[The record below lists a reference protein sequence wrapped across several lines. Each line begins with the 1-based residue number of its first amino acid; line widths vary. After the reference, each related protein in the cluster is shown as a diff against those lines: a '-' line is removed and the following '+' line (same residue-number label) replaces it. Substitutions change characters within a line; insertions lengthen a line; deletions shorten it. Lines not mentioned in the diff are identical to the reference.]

1 MKTTPVMSK
10 SEALKLLSQHLR
22 ASENDPMNYLRLL
35 KPYAE
40 LSGWFEQKAKP
51 NKQKSQL

>member
-1 MKTTPVMSK
+1 MKSNEPVMSK

-22 ASENDPMNYLRLL
+22 ASENDPTNYLRLL

-40 LSGWFEQKAKP
+40 LSGWYEQKTKP
-51 NKQKSQL
+51 SKQ

>member
-1 MKTTPVMSK
+1 MKSNETAMSK

-22 ASENDPMNYLRLL
+22 ASQNDPTNYLRLL

-40 LSGWFEQKAKP
+40 LSGWFEHKAKP
-51 NKQKSQL
+51 NKQ